1 MKKTNN
7 HNMKSLNVL
16 LPTLLIVMLLSS
28 CGSRKKLVYFQDE
41 PLQEDVIV
49 SEPKE
54 LIYKSDDI
62 LTINV
67 SALDPATVAPFNMAL
82 VSGGNFNNPLNAQGG
97 LQQQTYLIDYDGNI
111 EFPVLGTLKIAG
123 LTRTELTD
131 MLTEK
136 ITEYVKDPIVNVRLS
151 NFTFTI
157 LGEVKNPG
165 TFTIPD
171 ERITI
176 LEALGMADDLTIFGK
191 RQNVLLI
198 REVDGKKKYS
208 KVDLTSVNVVNS
220 PVYYLQQNDVIYV
233 EPNKARIRSSTY
245 NQNNSVLISAIGT
258 LTTIVAIFL
267 TK

>member
-1 MKKTNN
+1 MKT
-7 HNMKSLNVL
+7 LNFL
-16 LPTLLIVMLLSS
+16 IPSFLLIVMLTS
-28 CGSRKKLVYFQDE
+28 CGSKKNLVYFQDE
-41 PLQEDVIV
+41 PLQEGVV
-49 SEPKE
+49 MSEPKE
-54 LIYKSDDI
+54 LIYKPDDI

-67 SALDPATVAPFNMAL
+67 TALDPEAVAPFNLTL
-82 VSGGNFNNPLNAQGG
+82 VAGGNVNNPLNAQGG
-97 LQQQTYLIDYDGNI
+97 LQQQTYLVDYEGNI
-111 EFPVLGTLKIAG
+111 EFPVLGTLKIEG

-136 ITEYVKDPIVNVRLS
+136 ISEYVTDPIVNVRLS

-191 RQNVLLI
+191 RKNVLLI

-208 KVDLTSVNVVNS
+208 KIDLTSVNVVNS

-245 NQNNSVLISAIGT
+245 NQNNAVLISAVGT
-258 LTTIVAIFL
+258 LTTILAIFL
-267 TK
+267 AQN

>member
-1 MKKTNN
+1 MKT
-7 HNMKSLNVL
+7 LNL
-16 LPTLLIVMLLSS
+16 LVPFLVIVMLTS
-28 CGSRKKLVYFQDE
+28 CGSKKNLVYFQDE
-41 PLQEDVIV
+41 PLQESVLV

-54 LIYKSDDI
+54 LIYKPDDI

-67 SALDPATVAPFNMAL
+67 SALDPQTVAPFNL
-82 VSGGNFNNPLNAQGG
+82 TLIPGGNANDPLAAQGG
-97 LQQQTYLIDYDGNI
+97 LQQQTYLIDYEGNI

-136 ITEYVKDPIVNVRLS
+136 ISEYVNNPIINVRLS

-157 LGEVKNPG
+157 LGEVQNPG

-176 LEALGMADDLTIFGK
+176 LEALGLADDLTIFGK
-191 RQNVLLI
+191 RKNILLI

-245 NQNNSVLISAIGT
+245 NQNNAVLISAVGT
-258 LTTIVAIFL
+258 LTTILAIFIVQN
-267 TK
+267 

>member
-1 MKKTNN
+1 MKTRN
-7 HNMKSLNVL
+7 
-16 LPTLLIVMLLSS
+16 LIIPIIALFIFSS
-28 CGSRKKLVYFQDE
+28 CGSRRNIIYFQDE
-41 PLQEDVIV
+41 PLEEGVLM

-54 LIYKSDDI
+54 LIYKPDDI

-67 SALDPATVAPFNMAL
+67 SAVDPATVAPFNLTL
-82 VSGGNFNNPLNAQGG
+82 VSGGNLNNPLSAQGG
-97 LQQQTYLIDYDGNI
+97 LQQQTYLVDYNGNI

-136 ITEYVKDPIVNVRLS
+136 ISEYVTNPIVNVRLF
-151 NFTFTI
+151 NFTITI
-157 LGEVKNPG
+157 LGEVSRPG

-176 LEALGMADDLTIFGK
+176 LEALGLANDLTIFGK
-191 RQNVLLI
+191 RKNILLI

-208 KVDLTSVNVVNS
+208 KIDLTSVNIVNS

-233 EPNKARIRSSTY
+233 EPNNARVRASSY

-258 LTTIVAIFL
+258 LTTIIAVFL
-267 TK
+267 VNN